1 MSNKN
6 LLHTSA
12 TQGTMPYA
20 LQLMQQ

>member
-1 MSNKN
+1 MSNKD
-6 LLHTSA
+6 LLHNSA